1 MRLRESSGVVQ
12 EEFLGVRV
20 LRDDLEQITAI
31 LNEAGLMV
39 EYSDVTYRYD
49 SLEEVQTKRGW
60 HPGALALDARLRD
73 SSVYR
78 VSVTFSGAKASLY
91 CFLPEPLGAVPH
103 RLKNLLHARSSSL
116 VFVLDPAIWVALFPI
131 GWFLK
136 ASGWSF
142 ERNGRDAWSFA
153 ALFAAAVVLIASA
166 VRFGYAGVWLRR
178 RHEGNFL
185 RRNADQFW
193 LVIAGAVLGALAT
206 KAADRLLGK

>member
-1 MRLRESSGVVQ
+1 MWLRESSGVVQ

-20 LRDDLEQITAI
+20 LRDDLEQITEI